1 MDTVIK
7 ARNLCCKSG
16 KRYLLNQ
23 INWEVKR
30 GEHWLIFGLN
40 GSGKTTLLSIIAGFH
55 RATSGELEV
64 LGQTYSNETILQL
77 RRKIGWVSSSFF
89 DKYLKEEAVL
99 DIVLSGLFGTLGI
112 AADISAAD
120 VRRAKALLKELR
132 MDGKMNRS
140 FASLSKGERQNVLIA
155 RALMSRP
162 EILVLDEPATGLDIY
177 AREHL
182 RITIEVLAKTDI
194 TILYVTHYPEE
205 MYPVFTK
212 TLLLRGGRVF
222 AQGDTDK
229 MMTGEQISAML
240 NERVQIASDESGR
253 LQMVMQAPSHL
264 YEICFGEEVVNNE

>member
-40 GSGKTTLLSIIAGFH
+40 GSGKTTLLSTIAGFQ

-140 FASLSKGERQNVLIA
+140 FASLSKGVWTF
-155 RALMSRP
+155 MP
-162 EILVLDEPATGLDIY
+162 ESI
-177 AREHL
+177 
-182 RITIEVLAKTDI
+182 
-194 TILYVTHYPEE
+194 
-205 MYPVFTK
+205 
-212 TLLLRGGRVF
+212 
-222 AQGDTDK
+222 
-229 MMTGEQISAML
+229 
-240 NERVQIASDESGR
+240 
-253 LQMVMQAPSHL
+253 
-264 YEICFGEEVVNNE
+264 